1 MAQTRKSISCRASNG
16 DGGGVMMHPG
26 HNDGRHSGHNDH
38 PPLDHGV
45 PSLLESLAEG
55 GLFDDGG
62 HGSIVG
68 TPGDDARDWIHQT
81 TDFTCAVVSQEMILH
96 EFGVNVSEAQLVHEA
111 DEHGWLSDHGTSPE
125 DLGRLLS
132 LHDVAYH
139 INTHGSVEDITNELA
154 HGHKIIVGVYADELW
169 QQNPLGTGL
178 RELLGLD
185 GANHAIVLTGLDMSD
200 PANPKVYVNDPGDPQ
215 GEGKAYPL
223 NQFLEAWHGSGDMYV
238 ATDSAPSS
246 LASHALF
253 GANYHPEL
261 GAYMDPEFWK
271 SFLKPFVA
279 VGLDYVVT
287 HRDKI
292 WPGNQPS
299 NNVVSSEN
307 QTSEERGLF

>member
-1 MAQTRKSISCRASNG
+1 
-16 DGGGVMMHPG
+16 MHPG
-26 HNDGRHSGHNDH
+26 HDDSRHSGHNDH
-38 PPLDHGV
+38 PPLEHGV

-62 HGSIVG
+62 HGPIVG
-68 TPGDDARDWIHQT
+68 TPGDDARDWVHQT

-111 DEHGWLSDHGTSPE
+111 DAHGWLSDHGTSPE
-125 DLGRLLS
+125 DMGRLLS

-139 INTHGSVEDITNELA
+139 FNTHGSVENITNELA

-238 ATDSAPSS
+238 ATDSAPPF

-253 GANYHPEL
+253 GANFHPEL
-261 GAYMDPEFWK
+261 GAYMDAEFWK

-279 VGLDYVVT
+279 AGLNYVIT

-292 WPGNQPS
+292 WPGNQPP
-299 NNVVSSEN
+299 NNVVSPGN
-307 QTSEERGLF
+307 QTSGEGGLF